1 MQVHL
6 RPRLAAAASFLCGFR
21 TVADIGSD
29 HGRLAVALLQQSSAT
44 RVIASDISADSL
56 TKARA
61 LALRCG
67 VSEEQLAF
75 SVSDG
80 LSHLAPGEADA
91 LVFAGMGGEL
101 IAQLLE
107 EGTAVA
113 QAAECIVMQPMGGTL
128 ELRRFLLEQGYSLA
142 DEQLVLDAGRY
153 YQIIA
158 AKPGPGQPADMPCD
172 ALLEFGPIAFAKRDP
187 ALYPALLRCRDSRLR
202 RMRKAEQRGIV
213 PPQLAHALHGV
224 QELLDILEH
233 ERQTNEAN

>member
-101 IAQLLE
+101 IARLLE

-128 ELRRFLLEQGYSLA
+128 ELRRFLLEQGYSLV

-158 AKPGPGQPADMPCD
+158 AKPGSGQPADIPCD
-172 ALLEFGPIAFAKRDP
+172 ARPRAVSGAS
-187 ALYPALLRCRDSRLR
+187 ALPGQQAPPH
-202 RMRKAEQRGIV
+202 AESGTAGHRSAAACACVAWRAGIV
-213 PPQLAHALHGV
+213 GHFG
-224 QELLDILEH
+224 
-233 ERQTNEAN
+233 T